1 MAEGVKYIKI
11 SKKDKNGVD
20 KTPTLQSLT
29 ELTIPYSTGNVRY
42 DILDIVEKPT
52 FFLYRVENP
61 GIEFNDHA
69 EIQYNFTGSVDS
81 TQLYYSEKP
90 TSKFTTLV
98 PLTASFGDQ
107 SHFLD
112 NSTGYY
118 KQLTYPHKDVTLKV
132 SGTFSVLAGGDNA
145 QAGIYKLES
154 DGSITELYLYPGFF
168 TAGAT
173 PSINISVAV
182 TASLPGDVYAFG
194 INGGT
199 ANSTY
204 TTCSL
209 TNLEFFTTS
218 TPATGPSFNTIP
230 EPYFSSDFSRALD
243 CQPTLNN
250 AVNSRTGHLH
260 QDIDYNSGA
269 ITPTNFD
276 LLISGSALNATVQDS
291 NYTLLRHTNPRYNGS
306 RSTSQKINEWTE
318 GDVGTFGKVPSVE
331 SLKTYVAF
339 CDWIGGT
346 TPELTN
352 ASGAHI
358 KYLIDE
364 NGDILD
370 PNTSEFSLTAAQ
382 GTFLPKETTRIK
394 WDLPGVSDTRKII
407 RGGSTV
413 RTIIYNQIGHP
424 TSTPAM
430 SFTSSINFEDVLD
443 NGATATPDYQAV
455 LKKTANQTVTS
466 AGGWTKIDFPIV
478 LTEGDDIDSGHVGI
492 GLDTY
497 EVSASPGT
505 LQTLVFKSTIKSLN
519 LTGNEKGG
527 NAIRLY
533 NSTTGEQVGAEVYLN
548 GDGFVG
554 NLETTTTEIEIA
566 VPPINLT
573 EGDVYELQ
581 FKTTLNSMLLYS
593 NAQFIIEQIPSP
605 SGNSTEVS
613 TTSLINVSSNQT
625 THPGVYI
632 TNVKFLSFY
641 GSPHTRQT
649 EIEDSGF
656 DRSDLSLEFQ
666 PGDEIR
672 FEGDEDKV
680 FMIEKAEIVLDF
692 PDALGT
698 STLYL
703 QTNKEVDSSSINQR
717 QFVIRRFIDDPSLIL
732 FEGFKPSNSVGP
744 YILTPQFVSSK
755 LDNNINQYLT
765 DLTQKG
771 LI

>member
-52 FFLYRVENP
+52 FFLYRVDNP

-81 TQLYYSEKP
+81 TQLYYSERP

-145 QAGIYKLES
+145 QVGIYKLES

-250 AVNSRTGHLH
+250 AVEPRTGHLH

-276 LLISGSALNATVQDS
+276 LLISGSALNAAVQDS

-339 CDWIGGT
+339 CDWVGGT

-370 PNTSEFSLTAAQ
+370 PNTNEFSLTAAQ
-382 GTFLPKETTRIK
+382 GTFLPKETSRIK

-407 RGGSTV
+407 RGGSTI
-413 RTIIYNQIGHP
+413 RTIIYNQLGHP
-424 TSTPAM
+424 TSTPTM
-430 SFTSSINFEDVLD
+430 SFTSSINFENLLD
-443 NGATATPDYQAV
+443 NGAASTNDYQAV
-455 LKKTANQTVTS
+455 LRKTADQVVTS
-466 AGGWTKIDFPIV
+466 AIGWVKIDFPIV
-478 LTEGDDIDSGHVGI
+478 LTEGEDIDSGHVGT

-497 EVSASPGT
+497 EISSGNGEN
-505 LQTLVFKSTIKSLN
+505 QTLVFKSTIKSLN
-519 LTGNEKGG
+519 LTSNEKGG

-533 NSTTGEQVGAEVYLN
+533 NSTTGEQVGTEVYLN

-554 NLETTTTEIEIA
+554 NLEITTTEIEIP
-566 VPPINLT
+566 VLPINLT
-573 EGDVYELQ
+573 EGHVYELQ
-581 FKTTLNSMLLYS
+581 FKTTLPSMLVYK
-593 NAQFIIEQIPSP
+593 NAEFTIEQIPSP
-605 SGNSTEVS
+605 SGNPTEVS
-613 TTSLINVSSNQT
+613 TNTLLFLSSNQT

-632 TNVKFLSFY
+632 TDTKFLSYY
-641 GSPHTRQT
+641 GSPHTKQT
-649 EIEDSGF
+649 FIEDSGF
-656 DRSDLSLEFQ
+656 NKSDLSLEFQ

-672 FEGDEDKV
+672 FEGDEEKV
-680 FMIEKAEIVLDF
+680 FMIEKAEIILDF
-692 PDALGT
+692 PDTSGT

-703 QTNKEVDSSSINQR
+703 QTDKEIDATSINLR
-717 QFVIRRFIDDPSLIL
+717 QFVIRRFIDDPSIIL
-732 FEGFKPSNSVGP
+732 FEGFKPTNSVGP
-744 YILTPQFVSSK
+744 YIFTPQFVSSK